1 MNFKQLIILLF
12 TTFSLP
18 CLGSLEEMTLE
29 EKIGQL
35 LMVHFNGE
43 QVNDDAKFLVQEIKV
58 GGIIYY
64 NWANGLSSPE
74 QIQSLSTGLQKL
86 TEANQPSIPLLIAT
100 DQEGG
105 IVCRLKEGFTI
116 FPGNRAIGETSNP
129 ILAEE
134 AALAMG
140 KELLAVGINMNL
152 APVVDI
158 NSNPRNPVIGLR
170 SFGEGAQ
177 TVVAFGE
184 KALNGYRQARVIATL
199 KHFPGYGD
207 VSVDPHNDLP
217 VVHKSKEELDQVDL
231 LPFAKLAT
239 SAEAIMTA
247 HILVPALDPENCST
261 LSPKTLSY
269 LRENIGFQ
277 GVVISDS
284 LLMEGVIKKCHTVDE
299 AAIQALNAGC
309 DILILGGKIL
319 EGQEAGLE
327 LNPQQIQH
335 IHRSLI
341 EAVRTGR
348 ISKRRVDEA
357 VNRILNLK
365 NRYLISKNEELQSDF
380 SKTICT
386 EAHRSIAQK
395 IASFALKTIKHPS
408 GLAPTF
414 SEKNISIFAPQ
425 MLQNN
430 INQTTLLKI
439 GKSTNSFFF
448 RTLCPSQDEIERAKQ
463 HAKSAEILFICSYNA
478 WKNPSQIALIQS
490 LLKTGKPAVL
500 LVMGDPVDA
509 SLFLKANLIFKTFS
523 PTPPSIQAICDQLE
537 KERCMAPNCDGVDL
551 R

>member
-152 APVVDI
+152 APVVDV

-184 KALNGYRQARVIATL
+184 KALSGYRQARVIATL

-327 LNPQQIQH
+327 LNPQQVQQ

-386 EAHRSIAQK
+386 EAHRSMAQK

-430 INQTTLLKI
+430 INQTTLL
-439 GKSTNSFFF
+439 
-448 RTLCPSQDEIERAKQ
+448 ERG
-463 HAKSAEILFICSYNA
+463 I
-478 WKNPSQIALIQS
+478 
-490 LLKTGKPAVL
+490 
-500 LVMGDPVDA
+500 
-509 SLFLKANLIFKTFS
+509 TF
-523 PTPPSIQAICDQLE
+523 
-537 KERCMAPNCDGVDL
+537 
-551 R
+551 